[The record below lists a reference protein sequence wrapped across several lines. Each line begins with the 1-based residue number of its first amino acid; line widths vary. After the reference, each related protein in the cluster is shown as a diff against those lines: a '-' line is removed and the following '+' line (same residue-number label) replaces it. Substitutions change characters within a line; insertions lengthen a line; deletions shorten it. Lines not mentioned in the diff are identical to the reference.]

1 MILELRV
8 SNFLSFKDEQVFSMI
23 GVQRLKEQKNNLVEL
38 ARNVS
43 GLKSAAIF
51 GANASGK
58 TNLMNAVA
66 YLIYMIKDSF
76 KNSNNK
82 DAFTVPKFAL
92 NKGYKNKP
100 TLLEITVL
108 VDNSLY
114 RYGVSISDHI
124 EKEWLFCDEEL
135 AFDRQNGQLIVGEGY
150 NKKAMDLRLS
160 LTNDYSLFLTVLATT
175 DTKWVKPLYN
185 YFLHK
190 IIIADGINHNKG
202 DSLLKQYIKDKNSDA
217 LDKVLKLIKNVDI
230 GIENL
235 TLEERPF
242 SVIGPSKEEVPEEVY
257 QQLMDS
263 IQYQS
268 EKIITTHNVYDDSG
282 KKISTKKFV
291 SLDAE
296 SSGTNVFLSIIGP
309 IIYALEN
316 GATIFIDEMDA
327 QLHPLLAKK
336 IIQLFNRNDTQA
348 QLVIT
353 THNTTL
359 LDITDTFRRDQIW
372 FTEKDK
378 VEASYLICLS
388 DFREKG
394 KVIRNDTR
402 VAKNYLR
409 GKYGATPLIKD
420 LNSIFYSKKNNEK
433 TEG

>member
-1 MILELRV
+1 MVVQLIVRKKLAGGTVMILELRV

-150 NKKAMDLRLS
+150 N
-160 LTNDYSLFLTVLATT
+160 
-175 DTKWVKPLYN
+175 
-185 YFLHK
+185 HK